1 MFGSSCI
8 LCVFVVCFFFSFVLT
23 FWILILEL
31 VFCLF
36 FSLLNKNNFWTDFCS
51 SLLQFFLICLNL
63 WIRCFDMFCI
73 FVLIVFGIFELYFF
87 HVLRIATFNGVI
99 LLGVTQRSLMIGMY
113 LYN

>member
-1 MFGSSCI
+1 
-8 LCVFVVCFFFSFVLT
+8 
-23 FWILILEL
+23 
-31 VFCLF
+31 
-36 FSLLNKNNFWTDFCS
+36 
-51 SLLQFFLICLNL
+51 
-63 WIRCFDMFCI
+63 MFCI